1 MMAGTAGPVDALV
14 ALLHEAVHTL
24 TARLT
29 LGGIRAARAAVCP
42 VEVVAGQ
49 GALGH
54 AVCEHRVGRTQRL
67 QGVWEVVGEGQSRAG
82 PLRPDA
88 RAGGMCRYI

>member
-54 AVCEHRVGRTQRL
+54 AVREHRVGRTQRL
-67 QGVWEVVGEGQSRAG
+67 DSRGKLVVEGQSCA
-82 PLRPDA
+82 
-88 RAGGMCRYI
+88 